1 MTEFSQFNLS
11 GLTVLIRRIIGNI
24 NTLPSISLCIPF
36 IQKACILI
44 LGDALKEI
52 TYRRITTFPFAVVP
66 RIGKW
71 SVCCSLSR
79 SFSIVTCSPLQLN
92 VSNAIVLLFTART
105 VTVNFLWV
113 ELQKKERV
121 SALSLETCIQIFIF
135 SSFWRPWLHRQ
146 AGESLQICNIFS
158 ILMIIQ
164 ICCINRLSFHSEIH
178 LSI

>member
-36 IQKACILI
+36 IQKACTLI

-105 VTVNFLWV
+105 VTVNFY
-113 ELQKKERV
+113 ELNCKKGKGQCPFPRNLY
-121 SALSLETCIQIFIF
+121 SDFYF